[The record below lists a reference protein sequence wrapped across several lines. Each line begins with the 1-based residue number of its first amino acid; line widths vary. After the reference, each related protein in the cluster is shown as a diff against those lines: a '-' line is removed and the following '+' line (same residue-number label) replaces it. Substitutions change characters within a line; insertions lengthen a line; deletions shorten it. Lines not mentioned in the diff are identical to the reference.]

1 MSLLDTPLT
10 RQLGIEVPLICGAMY
25 PCSNAELVAAV
36 SAAGGIGVVQPL
48 SMIYV
53 YGQDLRDGLRLI
65 RRITDKPIG
74 MNVLIE
80 RSSKFYLERM
90 RRYVDIAME
99 EGVRFFVT
107 SLGNPRWVVDRVA
120 PAGGIVYHDVTER
133 KWAEKGLA
141 GGVHGLIAVNDRAGG
156 HAGPRSAEALYA
168 ELADLGVPVVCAG
181 GIGDETGFV
190 AALRMGYAGA
200 QLGTRFIATNE
211 CGAHDDYKQAIVRA
225 SEADIV
231 LTERVTGV
239 PLSVIRTPYVER
251 IGTKA
256 GPIARWMLRGR
267 RTKHWMRT
275 IYALRSAWQLK
286 RASLAGGAGEKT
298 SKDYWQAGKSV
309 AGIHAV
315 EPAGEIVRRFAAAHF
330 MRAAHGGLYVMMGVA
345 GSGKS
350 TIGAQVAR
358 VLGVEF
364 LEGDDLH
371 SPDNVQRMAAGIP
384 LTDADRRGW
393 LLAIAA
399 RLRDARR
406 AQIGLVVSCSALKR
420 SYRDLL
426 RSKGD
431 KDVRF
436 VYLAG
441 SPTLLAGRMANR
453 RGHFMPP
460 SLLDSQLAILEE
472 PAPDEGAWVCDIRDT
487 PDTIVGDLVNHAT

>member
-1 MSLLDTPLT
+1 MSLLDTPFT

-25 PCSNAELVAAV
+25 PCSNAELIAAV

-120 PAGGIVYHDVTER
+120 PEGAIVYHDVTER

-141 GGVHGLIAVNDRAGG
+141 GGVHGLVAVNDRAGG
-156 HAGPRSAEALYA
+156 HAGPRSAKGLYE

-225 SEADIV
+225 TEADIV

-256 GPIARWMLRGR
+256 GPIAR
-267 RTKHWMRT
+267 WMRT

-330 MRAAHGGLYVMMGVA
+330 MRAAQGGLYVIMTVA
-345 GSGKS
+345 GISCPPRCS
-350 TIGAQVAR
+350 TASSPFSRSRRRTRAR
-358 VLGVEF
+358 GCVTF
-364 LEGDDLH
+364 AT
-371 SPDNVQRMAAGIP
+371 PR
-384 LTDADRRGW
+384 T
-393 LLAIAA
+393 
-399 RLRDARR
+399 RL
-406 AQIGLVVSCSALKR
+406 SAT
-420 SYRDLL
+420 S
-426 RSKGD
+426 
-431 KDVRF
+431 
-436 VYLAG
+436 
-441 SPTLLAGRMANR
+441 
-453 RGHFMPP
+453 
-460 SLLDSQLAILEE
+460 
-472 PAPDEGAWVCDIRDT
+472 
-487 PDTIVGDLVNHAT
+487 

>member
-1 MSLLDTPLT
+1 MTLLDTPLT

-36 SAAGGIGVVQPL
+36 SAAGGMGVVQPL

-53 YGQDLRDGLRLI
+53 YGQNLRDGLRLI
-65 RRITDKPIG
+65 RRTTNKPIG

-80 RSSKFYLERM
+80 RSSTLYLERM
-90 RRYVDIAME
+90 RHYVDIAIE

-120 PAGGIVYHDVTER
+120 PAGGVVYHDVTER

-156 HAGPRSAEALYA
+156 HAGPHSAEALYE
-168 ELADLGVPVVCAG
+168 ELAGLGVPLVCAG
-181 GIGDETGFV
+181 GIGDEAGF
-190 AALRMGYAGA
+190 ARALQMGYAGA

-225 SEADIV
+225 SESDIV

-256 GPIARWMLRGR
+256 GPLARWLLRGR
-267 RTKHWMRT
+267 KTKHWMRT

-309 AGIHAV
+309 AGIRAI
-315 EPAGEIVRRFAAAHF
+315 EPAGEIVRRFAA
-330 MRAAHGGLYVMMGVA
+330 M
-345 GSGKS
+345 
-350 TIGAQVAR
+350 
-358 VLGVEF
+358 
-364 LEGDDLH
+364 
-371 SPDNVQRMAAGIP
+371 
-384 LTDADRRGW
+384 
-393 LLAIAA
+393 
-399 RLRDARR
+399 
-406 AQIGLVVSCSALKR
+406 
-420 SYRDLL
+420 
-426 RSKGD
+426 
-431 KDVRF
+431 
-436 VYLAG
+436 
-441 SPTLLAGRMANR
+441 
-453 RGHFMPP
+453 
-460 SLLDSQLAILEE
+460 
-472 PAPDEGAWVCDIRDT
+472 
-487 PDTIVGDLVNHAT
+487 